1 MKIDVEENLIA
12 PSGRTT
18 SIQIDN
24 QIEDL
29 LDTDESQNIRSDIE
43 LLKEMGFDKK
53 MINKVYILLRPAN
66 IQNAIDFMTE
76 IDDKYQH
83 NFMQSAK
90 PEEKDL
96 CFICKKPRE
105 NHMDYNQNEIPIDKE
120 IIIKFLENL
129 IKERENNNEEE
140 EQNDVE
146 YECEVCYEK
155 ISAEDKGFNKI
166 KCGHFFCKICW
177 FNYLKNSIMEGKVDK
192 IKCMNHG
199 CNEILSKEFILK
211 HISEHEILVEK
222 YNKFLKR
229 DEILND
235 KNKKLCPN
243 PDCDSFL
250 EKSEISK
257 YVKCE
262 NGHEFCFECLKP
274 PHGNKKCDN
283 GLEKNFLKFAKGH
296 QLKRCPRCQIYTEK
310 NKGCNHMTCVNC
322 QYQWCWLCEG
332 EYKYGHYDRGNCKG
346 QQFLEFKDLNA
357 FGLHKLFPCI
367 CPKIIIPFVTD
378 INCNCKLWGIFIISI
393 LFMWL
398 FGMLLI
404 NAFFIKYIETKFKN
418 PLWVC
423 NLGYLPLFYFCA
435 FQIPFTFLTTPF
447 VLICI
452 IYPKFLGRYM
462 YFFGIGDDLENE

>member
-1 MKIDVEENLIA
+1 MKIDVEENLIR
-12 PSGRTT
+12 PLERNDTIS
-18 SIQIDN
+18 IDN

-76 IDDKYQH
+76 INDKYQH

-105 NHMDYNQNEIPIDKE
+105 NHMDYNRNEIPIDKE
-120 IIIKFLENL
+120 IIIEFLESL
-129 IKERENNNEEE
+129 IKERENNNKEG
-140 EQNDVE
+140 NDVE

-155 ISAEDKGFNKI
+155 ISTEDKEFNKI

-211 HISEHEILVEK
+211 HISGHNILVEK
-222 YNKFLKR
+222 YHKFLRR
-229 DEILND
+229 DEILNN

-274 PHGNKKCDN
+274 PHGDKKCDN

-398 FGMLLI
+398 FGLCMI
-404 NAFFIKYIETKFKN
+404 IGPFYIEKN
-418 PLWVC
+418 FFEDKRLIFT
-423 NLGYLPLFYFCA
+423 GYYIFLFYFCA

-452 IYPKFLGRYM
+452 IYPKFFGRYL
-462 YFFGIGDDLENE
+462 YFFGIGDNLENE

>member
-24 QIEDL
+24 EIEDL
-29 LDTDESQNIRSDIE
+29 LDTDEGQNIRSDIE

-120 IIIKFLENL
+120 IILKFLESL
-129 IKERENNNEEE
+129 IKERENNNKEE
-140 EQNDVE
+140 NDVE

-192 IKCMNHG
+192 IKCMHHG

-211 HISEHEILVEK
+211 HISGHNILVEK
-222 YNKFLKR
+222 YHKFLRR

-274 PHGNKKCDN
+274 PHGNKKCDTR
-283 GLEKNFLKFAKGH
+283 LEKNFLKFVKGH

-310 NKGCNHMTCVNC
+310 NKGCNHMTCINC

-332 EYKYGHYDRGNCKG
+332 EYKYGHYDRGNCEGK
-346 QQFLEFKDLNA
+346 QFIEFKDLNA

-367 CPKIIIPFVTD
+367 CPKNIIPLD
-378 INCNCKLWGIFIISI
+378 NNDKLWKYYLLI
-393 LFMWL
+393 LVMWL
-398 FGMLLI
+398 LGVYMI
-404 NAFFIKYIETKFKN
+404 NFFFLMYIIHKFQNKLFFFIFFFFIYA
-418 PLWVC
+418 
-423 NLGYLPLFYFCA
+423 YFCA
-435 FQIPFTFLTTPF
+435 FQIPFTVLTTPF
-447 VLICI
+447 ILICI
-452 IYPKFLGRYM
+452 IYPKFIGRYV
-462 YFFGIGDDLENE
+462 YFFGIGDELQNE